1 MTRSVVPIDGD
12 GYSFWITPKTTFG
25 LEGLFR
31 YDKLNPN
38 AANDSK
44 KDRVIGGIAYWP
56 KMAVTTVNT
65 AILFDVE
72 QVNYE
77 DFTPARP
84 TEKRIAVHMLVT
96 F

>member
-1 MTRSVVPIDGD
+1 MTV
-12 GYSFWITPKTTFG
+12 
-25 LEGLFR
+25 
-31 YDKLNPN
+31 
-38 AANDSK
+38 A
-44 KDRVIGGIAYWP
+44 
-56 KMAVTTVNT
+56 TVNT